1 MPSNTSEFL
10 LHVARWAGLAA
21 MLLGA
26 GVLMYRRLVWGLDQH
41 PPMVE
46 ERFAARSRWL
56 LVAASVVSVAALL
69 TALFLEAGY
78 AQLDALR
85 LGLVAIPAGLTI
97 AIARRSAEPTRPTL
111 LLEGYAVV
119 GFVLAGTLAGHV
131 RGSSPL
137 VPNLAAAT
145 VHVAAA
151 AAWTGG
157 LVALLVAALPAS
169 RALGLEERT
178 AIMAPVVARFSN
190 LAVATVIAVVA
201 SGTYSSWVEVRTLD
215 GLTDSPYGVILLAK
229 LGTLVPILV
238 IGAVNYRWTRPR
250 LLRAASQSP
259 PTTNGISALRRLVAW
274 EVALLAGLVGLTAI
288 LLSLLPPVRQL

>member
-1 MPSNTSEFL
+1 MPSNSSEFL

-21 MLLGA
+21 VLLGA
-26 GVLMYRRLVWGLDQH
+26 GVLIFRRLVWGREQH
-41 PPMVE
+41 PPIVE
-46 ERFAARSRWL
+46 ERFAGRSWRL
-56 LVAASVVSVAALL
+56 LVAASVALVAALL

-97 AIARRSAEPTRPTL
+97 ALTKRCAEPSRLTL
-111 LLEGYAVV
+111 LLEGFAVV

-169 RALGLEERT
+169 RAVGREERT
-178 AIMAPVVARFSN
+178 AILAPIVARFSN
-190 LAVATVIAVVA
+190 L
-201 SGTYSSWVEVRTLD
+201 
-215 GLTDSPYGVILLAK
+215 
-229 LGTLVPILV
+229 
-238 IGAVNYRWTRPR
+238 
-250 LLRAASQSP
+250 
-259 PTTNGISALRRLVAW
+259 SA
-274 EVALLAGLVGLTAI
+274 
-288 LLSLLPPVRQL
+288 